1 MSAFSKILE
10 KFRAYS
16 FSERD
21 KGFRFERL
29 MQSYLQTDPMYVAL
43 FQHVYLWNEFPFKND
58 FGGKDIGIDL
68 VAQTFANEFWA
79 IQCKCYQADTTIT
92 KADVDTFLSTSSR
105 TFLDE
110 NGITR
115 AFSHRLW
122 IDTTNGGFNTTA
134 SETIQNQIIPVSRIG
149 LSTLEEAPVEWEKLE
164 QGIFGT
170 QAETKKK
177 TPREHQIKAIE
188 AAHNY
193 YMNHDR
199 GKLIMACG
207 TGKTYTSL
215 KIAENETGNN
225 GLVLFLVPSIALLA
239 QILREWTANA
249 TEKINAICICSD
261 AEVSKV
267 KNKTDDYDG
276 FTIEDLALPAST
288 DVSNITKQLR
298 QIQLEKRGGMTVVFS
313 TYQSI
318 DVISKAQKELGETA
332 FFDMIICDEAHRTTG
347 VTLSGSDESAFVKV
361 HDDDFLKARKR
372 MYMTATP
379 RIYKENVQAKARE
392 NDAVLCSM
400 DDTSI
405 YGDEFFHIGF
415 GEAVEKQLL
424 SDYKVLILTINPEQ
438 IAAEVQTSVANDK
451 KEIFT
456 DDQAKLI
463 GCINALSKLT
473 VFDDKQLKKTDPEP
487 MRRAVAFSQT
497 IRSSKEISELFN
509 ACKESYFNK
518 LPNEKQENLVNVT
531 AKHVDGT
538 MDAIKRQNLLS
549 WLKSDDTEKNECR
562 ILNNVRCLSEG
573 VDVPSLDAVLFLAAR
588 NSEIDVVQSV
598 GRVMRTAPDKKYG
611 YIIIP
616 IIVPSDVKPEDALD
630 DNDRFKVVWKILN
643 ALRAHDD
650 RFEAVIDKLS
660 VNKREKG
667 ASMTNGRIG
676 VSDGLAHFDG
686 DEFTDETHKQ
696 MEVQM
701 QMRFETLQDTIYA
714 RMVQK
719 VGNRR
724 YWEQWAQD
732 VAKIAEKHIA
742 QINKLI
748 AKDGRH
754 KEEFEMFLKGL
765 RKNINPSI
773 TPTAAVEMLAQH
785 LITKPVFEA
794 LFENYSFVSNNPVSK
809 AMQRMIDLL
818 NEQSDPQ
825 DAQSLERFYKSVKTR
840 AEGINN
846 AEGKQKII
854 IELYD
859 KFFKTALPKVVEQL
873 GIVYTPVEV
882 VDFIIHSVS
891 DVLQK
896 EFGRSLSDENV
907 NIIDP
912 FTGTGTF
919 ITRLL
924 QSGLIRKE
932 DLKRKYKNE
941 IKANE
946 IMLLAYYI
954 ASINIENVYHDL
966 MENDSEYH
974 SFLGICLTDTFQLGE
989 DDSDIFSEM
998 FPQNSMRASE
1008 QKKTPIHIVIGNP
1021 PYSVGQKSANDNAQ
1035 NIIYPKLDNNVYQTY
1050 AKDCNASSV
1059 KALHDSYIKA
1069 FRWATDRLDKTK
1081 GGIIGFITNGN
1092 WIDGNGMNG
1101 FRRCLENDFSEVY
1114 ILNLRGAIRGKQG
1127 NTAKMEGQNV
1137 FNIMTGV
1144 AITILVKK
1152 PDIKG
1157 KKANIYYHDIGNYL
1171 TRTEKLNL
1179 LSKHRSIMNMPF
1191 KTIYSNE
1198 FGDWINKRSDLFYS
1212 WISIEADKKLNV
1224 SSQSYFVVHSLGVNT
1239 NRDAWSYNFSISKVK
1254 DNMRRTID
1262 VYNNQVNLLK
1272 KEIKSNPKT
1281 KAEQI
1286 ITFDDKLIS
1295 WSSSLMSYL
1304 ERGIIADFQY
1314 NMIKHA
1320 AYRPFVKENLY
1331 YGERFV
1337 HRRGQFDIFFPTQ
1350 YHKNLIICCSGVG
1363 SSKDFSTI
1371 ITDCIPDLQ
1380 LMFNGQCFPLYY
1392 YEENKNV
1399 QCSLFDEIGSD
1410 RYTRREAVSD
1420 FILKQARSIYGG
1432 KVTKEDIFYYVYGFL
1447 HSPEYRQ
1454 KFSADLKKMLP
1465 RIPLVEKPT
1474 DFWAFSKAGREL
1486 AELHLNYETIDIE
1499 CDNLKITDT
1508 YKKFD
1513 LSLQDYAMVA
1523 EEQAYYR
1530 TGSDFKHYRVEKMR
1544 FGKLDS
1550 KTKDRSTIIYNDFI
1564 RIENIPEKAYE
1575 YVVNGKSAI
1584 EWIMDRYAVST
1595 DSASGITNDPNDW
1608 AVEHHDE
1615 KYIFNLLLRIITL
1628 SEKTVDIVKRLPNCL

>member
-1 MSAFSKILE
+1 
-10 KFRAYS
+10 
-16 FSERD
+16 
-21 KGFRFERL
+21 
-29 MQSYLQTDPMYVAL
+29 
-43 FQHVYLWNEFPFKND
+43 
-58 FGGKDIGIDL
+58 
-68 VAQTFANEFWA
+68 
-79 IQCKCYQADTTIT
+79 
-92 KADVDTFLSTSSR
+92 
-105 TFLDE
+105 
-110 NGITR
+110 
-115 AFSHRLW
+115 
-122 IDTTNGGFNTTA
+122 
-134 SETIQNQIIPVSRIG
+134 
-149 LSTLEEAPVEWEKLE
+149 VE
-164 QGIFGT
+164 
-170 QAETKKK
+170 
-177 TPREHQIKAIE
+177 
-188 AAHNY
+188 
-193 YMNHDR
+193 
-199 GKLIMACG
+199 
-207 TGKTYTSL
+207 
-215 KIAENETGNN
+215 
-225 GLVLFLVPSIALLA
+225 
-239 QILREWTANA
+239 
-249 TEKINAICICSD
+249 
-261 AEVSKV
+261 
-267 KNKTDDYDG
+267 
-276 FTIEDLALPAST
+276 
-288 DVSNITKQLR
+288 
-298 QIQLEKRGGMTVVFS
+298 
-313 TYQSI
+313 
-318 DVISKAQKELGETA
+318 
-332 FFDMIICDEAHRTTG
+332 
-347 VTLSGSDESAFVKV
+347 
-361 HDDDFLKARKR
+361 
-372 MYMTATP
+372 
-379 RIYKENVQAKARE
+379 
-392 NDAVLCSM
+392 
-400 DDTSI
+400 
-405 YGDEFFHIGF
+405 
-415 GEAVEKQLL
+415 
-424 SDYKVLILTINPEQ
+424 
-438 IAAEVQTSVANDK
+438 
-451 KEIFT
+451 
-456 DDQAKLI
+456 KLI

-598 GRVMRTAPDKKYG
+598 GRVMRTAPGKKYG

-686 DEFTDETHKQ
+686 GEFTDETHKQ

-794 LFENYSFVSNNPVSK
+794 LFENYSFVNNNPVSQ

-932 DLKRKYKNE
+932 DLKRKYENE

-966 MENDSEYH
+966 MGSDSEYH
-974 SFLGICLTDTFQLGE
+974 SFSGICLTDTFQLGE
-989 DDSDIFSEM
+989 DDDEDNDSREAFGDFI
-998 FPQNSMRASE
+998 PQNTE
-1008 QKKTPIHIVIGNP
+1008 QIKVQRKMPIQVVIGNP
-1021 PYSVGQKSANDNAQ
+1021 PYSIGQKSANDNAQ
-1035 NIIYPKLDNNVYQTY
+1035 NMKYPKLEERIEDRYVKNSE
-1050 AKDCNASSV
+1050 ASLN
-1059 KALHDSYIKA
+1059 KTAYDSYIKA
-1069 FRWATDRLDKTK
+1069 FRWATDRLDKNN
-1081 GGIIGFITNGN
+1081 GGIIGFITNSN
-1092 WIDGNGMNG
+1092 WLDNNGLDG
-1101 FRRCLENDFSEVY
+1101 FRKCFEKEFSKIY
-1114 ILNLRGAIRGKQG
+1114 IFNLRGAIKGRSG
-1127 NTAKMEGQNV
+1127 NAAKIEGQNI

-1152 PDIKG
+1152 PAENTVYKAEIK
-1157 KKANIYYHDIGNYL
+1157 YCDIGDYL
-1171 TRTEKLNL
+1171 SRTEKLRIINDSKSIKNL
-1179 LSKHRSIMNMPF
+1179 KF
-1191 KTIYSNE
+1191 KTIEPNKH
-1198 FGDWINKRSDLFYS
+1198 GDWINKRSDLFGT
-1212 WISIEADKKLNV
+1212 WIPVEPDKKFNIQSKSWFVLNV
-1224 SSQSYFVVHSLGVNT
+1224 IGVGT
-1239 NRDAWSYNFSISKVK
+1239 NRDSWVYNFSKSEVSNNMQKMVNYYNSKRGIESVGQLPNKDESKCISWTRALKK
-1254 DNMRRTID
+1254 DAS
-1262 VYNNQVNLLK
+1262 NNIEHNYYQNLLV
-1272 KEIKSNPKT
+1272 E
-1281 KAEQI
+1281 
-1286 ITFDDKLIS
+1286 
-1295 WSSSLMSYL
+1295 
-1304 ERGIIADFQY
+1304 GC
-1314 NMIKHA
+1314 
-1320 AYRPFVKENLY
+1320 YRPFCKQYLY
-1331 YGERFV
+1331 YDKPFIESPGLWSKL
-1337 HRRGQFDIFFPTQ
+1337 FPTKSHHNQ
-1350 YHKNLIICCSGVG
+1350 VITLPGLG
-1363 SSKDFSTI
+1363 ARKDFSTLVSNTI
-1371 ITDCIPDLQ
+1371 VDL
-1380 LMFNGQCFPLYY
+1380 NWYDAGTQCFPLYY
-1392 YEENKNV
+1392 YEENKKV
-1399 QCSLFDEIGSD
+1399 QTSLFDEIGSG

-1508 YKKFD
+1508 YKKLD